1 MIQKKVIT
9 MNDINITAY
18 GATNFVGRSSFLLSD
33 RDHKILLDCGIEL
46 IPKQYS
52 KAPTGVDFVANEID
66 AFLLSHAHI
75 DHSGYVPRLAKKGY
89 NGNYYMTAPTKDIVY
104 KLWLDHLK
112 IEGRRHWSE
121 LDLDK
126 VYRNIKTID
135 YKKKIKISD
144 GITAEFINAGHVLGA
159 AQILIDWE
167 GNLIL
172 YTGDINDRVTPMFDG
187 YDLPEEDISTLIIE
201 STNGERYVPERSK
214 INVGLGMLARQTTEG
229 GNKMLLPSFA
239 VGRSQEILIT
249 LAFDEDLKDVPIYI
263 DGMIN
268 SMNMITEHYLSE
280 KWVSKRFLEKLKEKG
295 LNSPFESENFK
306 PIPSLPD
313 KPHRSRKYISKKDEG
328 AIIVTT
334 SGMLEGGPIH
344 TYLDLLGT
352 NKNTVLGFTGYQ
364 VEGTTGRSIYDGEK
378 EITIQSDYRQKKNIT
393 LKTQIMKF
401 PYSGHSSIDGLKAAM
416 KKTKA
421 HDIIMV
427 HGDQRNQIYIL
438 DYVKD
443 IAKPRILEEGVSS
456 ELRSA

>member
-1 MIQKKVIT
+1 
-9 MNDINITAY
+9 MNDIKITAY

-46 IPKQYS
+46 RPKQYS
-52 KAPTGVDFVANEID
+52 KAPTGVDHIAHDIN

-75 DHSGYVPRLAKKGY
+75 DHSGYVPKLAQKGY
-89 NGNYYMTAPTKDIVY
+89 NGSYYMTAPTKDIVY

-121 LDLDK
+121 SDLDK
-126 VYRNIKTID
+126 VFRNIRTND
-135 YKKKIKISD
+135 YNKKFKISD
-144 GITAEFINAGHVLGA
+144 GITAEFIDAGHVLGA

-167 GNLIL
+167 GTLIL

-187 YDLPEEDISTLIIE
+187 YKLPKEDVDVLIIE
-201 STNGERYVPERSK
+201 STNGDRYVPERSK
-214 INVGLGMLARQTTEG
+214 IDVGLGLLAKQTADN

-249 LAFDEDLKDVPIYI
+249 LAFDRDLRDVPVYI

-280 KWVSKRFLEKLKEKG
+280 KWVSKRFLEKLKSMG
-295 LNSPFESENFK
+295 LNSPFEQENFI
-306 PIPSLPD
+306 PIPSISD
-313 KPHRSRKYISKKDEG
+313 RTHSSRKFVAKKNEG

-344 TYLDLLGT
+344 TYLELCGT
-352 NKNTVLGFTGYQ
+352 NENNVLGFTGYQ
-364 VEGTTGRSIYDGEK
+364 VEGTTGRAIYDGEK
-378 EITIQSDYRQKKNIT
+378 EIVLQSDYRKMKNII
-393 LKTQIMKF
+393 LKNKIMKF
-401 PYSGHSSIDGLKAAM
+401 PYSGHSSVDGLKRAM
-416 KKTKA
+416 EKSGA
-421 HDIIMV
+421 RDIIMV
-427 HGDQRNQIYIL
+427 HGDKRNQDFIV

-443 IAKPRILEEGVSS
+443 IAKPKILEEGILTDIRGS
-456 ELRSA
+456 